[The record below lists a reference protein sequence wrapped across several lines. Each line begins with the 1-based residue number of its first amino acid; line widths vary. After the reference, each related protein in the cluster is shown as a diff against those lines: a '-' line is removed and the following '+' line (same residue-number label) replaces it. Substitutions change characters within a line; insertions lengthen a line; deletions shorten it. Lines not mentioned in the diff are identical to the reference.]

1 MSLRRRA
8 SGLLLT
14 LVFCTWPGALSL
26 AQKAVPLTTEQR
38 QTFDQELQTLQE
50 SLEALVDRPASDIA
64 DASIFS
70 KGLQWALL
78 YDQQF
83 SPRDITLMKR
93 AIVRGKQRI
102 EALAANKKPWST
114 RKGKLALG
122 YVSAVDNSVQ
132 PYGLIVPEN
141 YDPAQPIRLDVVLHG
156 STRPVGLS
164 ELRFIARF
172 DEGDEKQSTAPD
184 KPYIELHPLG
194 RVENCYRWAGETD
207 VFEAIEDVCR
217 RYNIDRRR
225 IVLRGM
231 SMGASGTWHLGLKHP
246 DYFVA
251 IGPYCGY
258 VDTHHFSET
267 PLKNFVKVGPLPPHQ
282 ELGLHMLDSIDYA
295 ANAGVVPAI
304 ACIGEKDVFF
314 QAHVLM
320 GKAMQQEG
328 LTMVNLISPGTG
340 HVIDPVTH
348 AEQMRRIGLYV
359 DKGLDSQPQQLR
371 FVTWTLK
378 YNRCHWLEVLG
389 LQQHYAKA
397 VFAAQIH
404 DDAMEVTELQNI
416 TRFAIDTSRLPKVPQ
431 RLRIGTTELSLSP
444 AITARSR
451 KIVIERKDDVWS
463 IADRNGKS
471 SLTGKRPGM
480 QGPIDDAFSSP
491 FLCVRGTGQPWNA
504 TVQAYSNASLKRFA
518 DEWQHYFRGEL
529 PIKNDTD
536 VTEEDIRTRNLILF
550 GDPGSNRLISKV
562 LPDLPLEWTREKLR
576 LGNQEYPAEK
586 HVPAL
591 IAPNPLAGANGRYV
605 VLNSGHTFREAELA
619 KLNYLLFP
627 RWGDWAVLQ
636 IDPSYTGSTPIKEN
650 VLHAG
655 YFDEQWK

>member
-1 MSLRRRA
+1 MLRCRA
-8 SGLLLT
+8 LCVLLILI
-14 LVFCTWPGALSL
+14 FCTWPGTLSL

-38 QTFDQELQTLQE
+38 QTFDQGLQTLQE
-50 SLEALVDRPASDIA
+50 SLQALGDRPASDIA

-83 SPRDITLMKR
+83 SPRDIALMKR

-102 EALAANKKPWST
+102 EALAANKKTWST

-132 PYGLIVPEN
+132 PYGVIVPEN

-156 STRPVGLS
+156 SSRPVGMS

-359 DKGLDSQPQQLR
+359 DKGLDRQPQQLR

-397 VFAAQIH
+397 VFAAQIR

-416 TRFAIDTSRLPKVPQ
+416 TRFAIDISRLSKVPQ
-431 RLRIGTTELSLSP
+431 KLRIGKTELSLSP
-444 AITARSR
+444 AITTQTR
-451 KIVIERKDDVWS
+451 KIVIERKENVWS
-463 IADRNGKS
+463 LEDRKGKS
-471 SLTGKRPGM
+471 PRTGKRPGM

-504 TVQAYSNASLKRFA
+504 AVQAYSTASLKRFA

-591 IAPNPLAGANGRYV
+591 IAPNPLAGANRRYV

-636 IDPSYTGSTPIKEN
+636 IDPSYTDSTPIKES
-650 VLHAG
+650 VLRAG

>member
-1 MSLRRRA
+1 MARQCRFLSI
-8 SGLLLT
+8 LLT
-14 LVFCTWPGALSL
+14 LIFCTCPGALSFG
-26 AQKAVPLTTEQR
+26 QNPQPLTTEQR
-38 QTFDQELQTLQE
+38 QTFDQGLRTLQE
-50 SLEALVDRPASDIA
+50 SLETLRDQSPSEIA
-64 DASIFS
+64 DATIFA
-70 KGLQWALL
+70 KGLEWALQ
-78 YDQQF
+78 YDQKF
-83 SPRDITLMKR
+83 SPREVVLMKK
-93 AIVRGKQRI
+93 AMVRGKQRI
-102 EALAANKKPWST
+102 DALTKNKKPWST

-122 YVSAVDNSVQ
+122 YVSVVDNSVQ
-132 PYGLIVPEN
+132 PYGLIVPES
-141 YDPAQPIRLDVVLHG
+141 YDSSQPIRLDVVLHG
-156 STRPVGLS
+156 SSRPVGLS

-172 DEGDEKQSTAPD
+172 DKGDEKQSSVPD
-184 KPYIELHPLG
+184 KSYIELHPLG

-231 SMGASGTWHLGLKHP
+231 SMGASGTWHLGLKYP
-246 DYFVA
+246 DRFVA
-251 IGPYCGY
+251 LGPYCGY

-348 AEQMRRIGLYV
+348 AEQMRRIGLHV
-359 DKGLDSQPQQLR
+359 AKGLNRQPQQLR

-389 LQQHYAKA
+389 LEQHYSKA
-397 VFAAQIH
+397 IISAQLH
-404 DDAMEVTELQNI
+404 DDRIEINELQNI
-416 TRFAIDTSRLPKVPQ
+416 TRFAIQTSHLPKIPKT
-431 RLRIGTTELSLSP
+431 LRIDTTELSLSP
-444 AITARSR
+444 AGKSG
-451 KIVIERKDDVWS
+451 KLIVERRDNTWS
-463 IADRNGKS
+463 IADKVPS
-471 SLTGKRPGM
+471 TGKRPGL

-491 FLCVRGTGQPWNA
+491 FLCVRGTGKPWNA
-504 TVQAYSNASLKRFA
+504 AANEYATASLKRFA
-518 DEWQHYFRGEL
+518 NEWHHYFRGEL
-529 PIKNDTD
+529 PIKDDTD

-550 GDPGSNRLISKV
+550 GDPGSNSYIAKV
-562 LPDLPLEWTREKLR
+562 LPHLPLKWSQKMLR
-576 LGNQEYPAEK
+576 FGNKDYPAGN

-591 IAPNPLAGANGRYV
+591 IVPNPLSGANGRYI

-636 IDPSYTGSTPIKEN
+636 IDPSHTESKPLKEN
-650 VLHAG
+650 VLRAG
-655 YFDEQWK
+655 YFNEQWKLPAE

>member
-1 MSLRRRA
+1 
-8 SGLLLT
+8 
-14 LVFCTWPGALSL
+14 
-26 AQKAVPLTTEQR
+26 
-38 QTFDQELQTLQE
+38 
-50 SLEALVDRPASDIA
+50 
-64 DASIFS
+64 
-70 KGLQWALL
+70 
-78 YDQQF
+78 
-83 SPRDITLMKR
+83 
-93 AIVRGKQRI
+93 
-102 EALAANKKPWST
+102 
-114 RKGKLALG
+114 
-122 YVSAVDNSVQ
+122 VQ
-132 PYGLIVPEN
+132 PYGVIVPEN
-141 YDPAQPIRLDVVLHG
+141 YDPSRPIRLDVVLHG

-172 DEGDEKQSTAPD
+172 DAGNDKPSTAPD
-184 KPYIELHPLG
+184 QPYIELHPLG

-251 IGPYCGY
+251 LGPYCGY

-304 ACIGEKDVFF
+304 ACIGDKDVFF

-348 AEQMRRIGLYV
+348 AEQMRRISLYV
-359 DKGLDSQPQQLR
+359 AKGLDRQPQQLR

-397 VFAAQIH
+397 VIAVH
-404 DDAMEVTELQNI
+404 LRDDKIEITELQNI
-416 TRFAIDTSRLPKVPQ
+416 TRFAIDISHLPKVLQ
-431 RLRIGTTELSLSP
+431 TLRIGTTELSLSP
-444 AITARSR
+444 ASTAPSR
-451 KIVIERKDDVWS
+451 KLVVERRDNIWS
-463 IADRNGKS
+463 IADSIEKS
-471 SLTGKRPGM
+471 PLTGKRPGL
-480 QGPIDDAFSSP
+480 QGPIDDAFSSS

-504 TVQAYSNASLKRFA
+504 AVHAYSTASLKRFA
-518 DEWQHYFRGEL
+518 DEWRHYFRGEL

-550 GDPGSNRLISKV
+550 GDPGSNSYIAKV
-562 LPDLPLEWTREKLR
+562 LPDLPLEWSRKMLR
-576 LGNQEYPAEK
+576 LGNQDYPAGN

-591 IAPNPLAGANGRYV
+591 IAPNPLSGANGRYV

-619 KLNYLLFP
+619 KFNYLLFP

-636 IDPSYTGSTPIKEN
+636 IDPSHTDSTPLEEN
-650 VLHAG
+650 VLRAG
-655 YFDEQWK
+655 YFDEQWNWPEE